1 MTPHVDP
8 TDIYGQDLVLVF
20 GPKANRRHI
29 STLTA
34 AEKRAI
40 ITSVPEYVSTED
52 LGPRPSIFQV
62 VNKILFILQQT
73 KALEGLDFDWCTD
86 LRAGQL
92 IRHDSMYVDV
102 GICYKNNKVQRGIW
116 LQHLLEDILFCF
128 NPTNVLSGLARKLKD
143 GTLNLNNGQ
152 HRTITCVIVGI
163 RQIPVEYIASDME
176 SVDVDEYATDNLNTL
191 ASSEY
196 DNHRVRVWRIKVR
209 REEGRTDLEL
219 DDAKHESLHDLH
231 ASKGSRFVEK
241 GTVNT
246 KPLECTGV
254 GNMVKYYD
262 QYGHDVYAK
271 ALDVVCSAWSKS
283 ALSTANCWGLMEFI
297 SAQETANGP
306 LDQMFIWKLQNALC
320 TRWSDPARSSMHND
334 IKRVVSSNP
343 DFAELKLPEP
353 KVIAAGIFKVVK
365 NAHPDLALAPIV
377 HSVKGKD
384 GAVMK
389 RDMTETY
396 MGNLRIMPQRKAA

>member
-128 NPTNVLSGLARKLKD
+128 NKFSLLK
-143 GTLNLNNGQ
+143 
-152 HRTITCVIVGI
+152 
-163 RQIPVEYIASDME
+163 
-176 SVDVDEYATDNLNTL
+176 
-191 ASSEY
+191 
-196 DNHRVRVWRIKVR
+196 
-209 REEGRTDLEL
+209 
-219 DDAKHESLHDLH
+219 
-231 ASKGSRFVEK
+231 
-241 GTVNT
+241 T
-246 KPLECTGV
+246 K
-254 GNMVKYYD
+254 
-262 QYGHDVYAK
+262 
-271 ALDVVCSAWSKS
+271 
-283 ALSTANCWGLMEFI
+283 
-297 SAQETANGP
+297 
-306 LDQMFIWKLQNALC
+306 
-320 TRWSDPARSSMHND
+320 
-334 IKRVVSSNP
+334 
-343 DFAELKLPEP
+343 
-353 KVIAAGIFKVVK
+353 
-365 NAHPDLALAPIV
+365 
-377 HSVKGKD
+377 
-384 GAVMK
+384 
-389 RDMTETY
+389 
-396 MGNLRIMPQRKAA
+396 